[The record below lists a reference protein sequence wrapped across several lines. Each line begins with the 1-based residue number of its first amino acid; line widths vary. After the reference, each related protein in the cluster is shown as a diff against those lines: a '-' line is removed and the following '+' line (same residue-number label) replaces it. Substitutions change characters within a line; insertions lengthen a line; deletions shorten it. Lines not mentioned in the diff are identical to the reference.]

1 MSLIPT
7 VCSLQFVSD
16 TTAPLGVHSPT
27 LSGTTQLESYRPLFL
42 PTLLVGDSRLGGI
55 SSTISAYESLVLRG
69 YIVDAILLFR
79 DDYHRNWEYLEEYF
93 GGLKGREKVDVVFVP
108 PPPPRLEDPEKDAKS
123 LERYYAELVT
133 ETEIS
138 GVQSRLSEFLDSLDF

>member
-1 MSLIPT
+1 M
-7 VCSLQFVSD
+7 
-16 TTAPLGVHSPT
+16 
-27 LSGTTQLESYRPLFL
+27 
-42 PTLLVGDSRLGGI
+42 
-55 SSTISAYESLVLRG
+55 VLRG
-69 YIVDAILLFR
+69 YIVDTILLFR

-93 GGLKGREKVDVVFVP
+93 GALKRREKVDVVFVP

-138 GVQSRLSEFLDSLDF
+138 GVQSRLSEFLDRLDFKHSARLAELESMPQRVLNSVWWPFVQHKGINLSKSP